1 MGWNKNRVSI
11 LRREGLIVEGFASLG
26 TRAKYFTI
34 NIGDLIG
41 PDYSKDQLFL
51 ELYQNTNFE
60 VSVHESQFFTRN
72 YIPVALPTLQL
83 TANVNTT
90 ESQLYTMISTE
101 VEELNLPQNPC
112 DEDKKYNFQ
121 VFIL

>member
-1 MGWNKNRVSI
+1 MGWNRVSL
-11 LRREGLIVEGFASLG
+11 LRREGLIVEGFVTATS
-26 TRAKYFTI
+26 RAKYFTI

-90 ESQLYTMISTE
+90 KKNHLYTMISSE
-101 VEELNLPQNPC
+101 VEELNLSQDPC
-112 DEDKKYNFQ
+112 HEDKNYNFQ
-121 VFIL
+121 AFIL